1 MEWTGLAQGT
11 AEDWCFSPGE
21 RPVKAAAMVEK
32 ERMKLWPPLAL
43 HLEAS
48 EALKASAMFQGSL
61 DPPTEHTAHSLA
73 LSKCLKACW
82 MNVGKSELFYSRPP
96 CFQNSGLD
104 RQRFFPSQIVEVLP
118 KQQMVSLSWNL
129 KNVPSL
135 FQEEVKCR
143 PSLSAKMAPNPWALS
158 VPLQISRAH
167 FKGGTHGFWK
177 ALWPHVAQSS

>member
-1 MEWTGLAQGT
+1 MEETGLAQRT

-21 RPVKAAAMVEK
+21 RPMKAAAMVEK
-32 ERMKLWPPLAL
+32 ERMKLWPSLAL

-48 EALKASAMFQGSL
+48 EALKAPAMFQVSL
-61 DPPTEHTAHSLA
+61 GPPTEHTAHSLT

-96 CFQNSGLD
+96 CFQNSGLV
-104 RQRFFPSQIVEVLP
+104 RQRFFSLPDCGSPSKAANGI
-118 KQQMVSLSWNL
+118 LSWNL

-135 FQEEVKCR
+135 FQEELKCR
-143 PSLSAKMAPNPWALS
+143 PSLSAEMAPNPWALS
-158 VPLQISRAH
+158 VPLPISRAH
-167 FKGGTHGFWK
+167 FKRGTHGFWK